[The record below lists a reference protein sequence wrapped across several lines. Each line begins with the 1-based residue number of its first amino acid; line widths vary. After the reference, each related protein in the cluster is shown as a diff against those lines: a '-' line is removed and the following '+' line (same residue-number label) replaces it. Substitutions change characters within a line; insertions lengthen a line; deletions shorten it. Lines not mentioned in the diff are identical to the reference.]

1 MRCKICSK
9 TFRSPPPR
17 MRDTQICA
25 ECQGYKALRV
35 KQKIQRNDK
44 KRTEVKKQ
52 TPIQDVNLNPIPMKS
67 KFDFFNPSESIAE
80 QSRKDRE
87 KIKDD
92 EFTVVS
98 NTSSNPKNSANFYN
112 NTVDMEN
119 VAVEDIDISKGQAEF
134 LKSIMNFVR
143 IGELTPM
150 KLRQLLQKTMG
161 TKHFINENWGDEEH
175 FISLALNEKDSNQIS
190 QIIYFLN
197 IKNKIERVPT
207 KQDMKELSVID
218 ISEYEN
224 RFGTWE
230 SFLDLLGYDP
240 WYRKKTIAKKIQKPL
255 KVSKK
260 QFLQNETNC
269 FDDNDSFKETIEKIK
284 TLKNQIEKDFRQ
296 RDSEDNYSDYS
307 YVEMFQLLE
316 KYLKIL
322 PNESKYGNIKNLI

>member
-1 MRCKICSK
+1 MRES
-9 TFRSPPPR
+9 
-17 MRDTQICA
+17 QICT
-25 ECQGYKALRV
+25 ECQGTYV
-35 KQKIQRNDK
+35 PDN
-44 KRTEVKKQ
+44 
-52 TPIQDVNLNPIPMKS
+52 NS
-67 KFDFFNPSESIAE
+67 KTNS
-80 QSRKDRE
+80 
-87 KIKDD
+87 
-92 EFTVVS
+92 
-98 NTSSNPKNSANFYN
+98 KNSTKFYS
-112 NTVDMEN
+112 NTVDMGN
-119 VAVEDIDISKGQAEF
+119 VAAEDIDISKGQAEF

-150 KLRQLLQKTMG
+150 KLRQLLQKTIGMR
-161 TKHFINENWGDEEH
+161 HFINENWGDEEH
-175 FISLALNEKDSNQIS
+175 FISLALNDFKYANQIS

-240 WYRKKTIAKKIQKPL
+240 WYRKKTIAKKIQNPL

-269 FDDNDSFKETIEKIK
+269 FDDNDSFKETIEKIN
-284 TLKNQIEKDFRQ
+284 TLKNQIEEDFRQ
-296 RDSEDNYSDYS
+296 RDSEDDYSDYS

-322 PNESKYGNIKNLI
+322 PNEPKYGNIKNLI

>member
-1 MRCKICSK
+1 MRCKICSQA
-9 TFRSPPPR
+9 FRSPPPK
-17 MRDTQICA
+17 MRESQICA
-25 ECQGYKALRV
+25 KCQGKAERRI
-35 KQKIQRNDK
+35 KHNNK
-44 KRTEVKKQ
+44 KRTEVEKQ
-52 TPIQDVNLNPIPMKS
+52 IPIPDVNLNQISMKS
-67 KFDFFNPSESIAE
+67 KFDFLNQSEPTVE
-80 QSRKDRE
+80 QSRKDHE
-87 KIKDD
+87 TIKDD

-119 VAVEDIDISKGQAEF
+119 VAAEDIDISKGQAEF

-150 KLRQLLQKTMG
+150 KLRQLLQKTTGM
-161 TKHFINENWGDEEH
+161 KHFINENWGDEEH
-175 FISLALNEKDSNQIS
+175 FISLALNDFKYANQIS

-240 WYRKKTIAKKIQKPL
+240 WYRKKTITKKIQKPL

-269 FDDNDSFKETIEKIK
+269 FDDNDSFKETIEKIN

-296 RDSEDNYSDYS
+296 RDSEDDYSDYS